1 MQRIVIMIEDGQL
14 TGVYR
19 EHDAEDVMVDLLDY
33 DNLKASDDEADY
45 AFAEEV
51 ETDIE
56 VGKLIACW

>member
-14 TGVYR
+14 IGVYR
-19 EHDAEDVMVDLLDY
+19 EHDAEDVMIDLLDY

-45 AFAEEV
+45 AFAKEV

-56 VGKLIACW
+56 TGKLIACW